1 MFERYFSINVR
12 NWRELH
18 INKIK
23 TLSVGFLI
31 VFIICIIEMPITVIN
46 GYTEN
51 INGTEIVKC
60 LESKQF
66 PFIPIWQQAR
76 QFHLFILL

>member
-12 NWRELH
+12 NWRHLH

-23 TLSVGFLI
+23 TLSVAFLL

-46 GYTEN
+46 GFVDFV
-51 INGTEIVKC
+51 NGTEVVHC

-66 PFIPIWQQAR
+66 PFIPIWQQVCE
-76 QFHLFILL
+76 